1 MLFWLTSIAL
11 LVHGD
16 AAALRS
22 SGKPNKALVEKA
34 AKGAIQAAMKKVAD
48 KKVAEKKVADKDA
61 GTDDASSA
69 ANNIQAQLNSVL
81 AAGNARLKAAEQE
94 HEAVLTGVRNDASTD
109 LSNRAEE
116 IGNALSQFQADRKTA
131 QDNFNATINATQKGL
146 SLISADLD
154 ISERARIG
162 AKIGVAQRQLNHV
175 IRTEKSALESASR
188 RAEGPLDKESDSLM
202 SMWVGDMSK
211 AVADAKDKMQNIADQ
226 APGAEK
232 QAAMA
237 QMQDDDDD
245 LMDVLK
251 SHGMAV
257 STTATTTTTTTTAK
271 KVEKKVAALVQVKP
285 TASMLE
291 KNIEAA
297 MKTFDS
303 DNKAALKKVNDV
315 IAKNMK
321 EVSSYLKDTKKKL
334 DAAAKAAADKVKLQ

>member
-22 SGKPNKALVEKA
+22 SGHGKPTKALVEKA
-34 AKGAIQAAMKKVAD
+34 AKGAIQAALKKVAGKD
-48 KKVAEKKVADKDA
+48 SAKKVEKSS
-61 GTDDASSA
+61 DDASDA
-69 ANNIQAQLNSVL
+69 AQNIQAQLNSVL
-81 AAGNARLKAAEQE
+81 AAGNARLKEAEQE
-94 HEAVLTGVRNDASTD
+94 HEKVLTGVRDEASTD

-146 SLISADLD
+146 ALISADLD

-211 AVADAKDKMQNIADQ
+211 ALADAKDKMQNIADQ

-257 STTATTTTTTTTAK
+257 STTAATTTTTTTTTK

-285 TASMLE
+285 TASQLE
-291 KNIEAA
+291 KNIEVA

-315 IAKNMK
+315 IAKNMQ

-334 DAAAKAAADKVKLQ
+334 DTASKAAADKVKLQ

>member
-22 SGKPNKALVEKA
+22 SGAGPGKPTKALVEKA
-34 AKGAIQAAMKKVAD
+34 AKGAIQAAMKKVGDTA
-48 KKVAEKKVADKDA
+48 KSS
-61 GTDDASSA
+61 DDASDA
-69 ANNIQAQLNSVL
+69 AQNIQAQLNSVL
-81 AAGNARLKAAEQE
+81 AAGNARLKEAEQE
-94 HEAVLTGVRNDASTD
+94 HEKVLTGVRDEASTD

-131 QDNFNATINATQKGL
+131 QDNFNSTINATQKGL
-146 SLISADLD
+146 ALISADLD

-211 AVADAKDKMQNIADQ
+211 ALADAKDKMQNIADQ

-257 STTATTTTTTTTAK
+257 STTAAATTTTTTTTTKK
-271 KVEKKVAALVQVKP
+271 KVTALVQVKP
-285 TASMLE
+285 TASQLE
-291 KNIEAA
+291 KNIEVA

-315 IAKNMK
+315 IAKNMQ
-321 EVSSYLKDTKKKL
+321 EVSTYLKDTKKKL
-334 DAAAKAAADKVKLQ
+334 DVASKAAADKVKLQ

>member
-1 MLFWLTSIAL
+1 MMFWLTSIAL
-11 LVHGD
+11 LLHAD

-22 SGKPNKALVEKA
+22 GGAGNGNKGGQIEKA
-34 AKGAIQAAMKKVAD
+34 AKSAIQAAIKVVNNKKDVKVA
-48 KKVAEKKVADKDA
+48 KADDQ
-61 GTDDASSA
+61 DDGSSA
-69 ANNIQAQLNSVL
+69 AESIQAQLNNVL
-81 AAGNARLKAAEQE
+81 AAGNARLKEAEQE
-94 HEAVLTGVRNDASTD
+94 HEKVLTGVRNDASTD
-109 LSNRAEE
+109 MSNRAEE
-116 IGNALSQFQADRKTA
+116 LGNALSQFAADRKTA

-146 SLISADLD
+146 ALISADLD

-175 IRTEKSALESASR
+175 LRTEKGALESAAR
-188 RAEGPLDKESDSLM
+188 RAESPLDKESDSLM

-211 AVADAKDKMQNIADQ
+211 SLADAKDKMQNIADQ

-232 QAAMA
+232 AAMA

-257 STTATTTTTTTTAK
+257 STTTTTTTTTK
-271 KVEKKVAALVQVKP
+271 KIVKKVAALVQVKP
-285 TASMLE
+285 TASQLE
-291 KNIEAA
+291 KNIEVA

-315 IAKNMK
+315 IAKNNK
-321 EVSSYLKDTKKKL
+321 DVSKYLKDTKVKL
-334 DAAAKAAADKVKLQ
+334 DAASKAAADKVKAP